1 MIHPSIIGFCIIC
14 QCMKSIIYFPYSVWE
29 DFKNILRQT
38 ISMNGYTAVD
48 LDDRYKQS
56 YRMKK

>member
-1 MIHPSIIGFCIIC
+1 
-14 QCMKSIIYFPYSVWE
+14 MKSIIYFPYSVWE